1 MLQLPTN
8 IFLELYSNNDKIES
22 SNLCDTCTH
31 CAYCQAIPD
40 AVGNSETRETVQCY
54 CYSKQETRPAAANN
68 DSIGA

>member
-1 MLQLPTN
+1 MLQLPTDV
-8 IFLELYSNNDKIES
+8 FLELYSNNDKIES

-40 AVGNSETRETVQCY
+40 AVGNNETKEVVQCY
-54 CYSKQETRPAAANN
+54 CYSKQETSTSAANN

>member
-1 MLQLPTN
+1 MLQLPTDV
-8 IFLELYSNNDKIES
+8 FLELYSNNDKIES

-40 AVGNSETRETVQCY
+40 AVGNSETREVVQCY
-54 CYSKQETRPAAANN
+54 CYSKQENSTNTANN